1 MSEPVLQVK
10 GLKTYYYTEEGV
22 VPAVDGLDFEVEPGE
37 TFAIVG
43 ESGCGKSVTSL
54 SILRL
59 IPSPPGKIIDGE
71 MMKTESISAQNR
83 ESLRQLRRR
92 LVREQRAVSIRK
104 FFRNKLSVVGMV
116 LVLLMLIC
124 AVFAPLITGLLG
136 VDPYTAT
143 MQERFQAPSAA
154 HLFGTDNLGR
164 DIFARVLYGAQISMT
179 VGFTVGLLSAL
190 IGTALGLYASVN
202 KVLDNVL
209 MRLCDGLKAIPNI
222 LLAITLMAVL
232 GANMKNVIIS
242 LTIVSIPG
250 VARIARSQAL
260 LAREQTYAEAMTAV
274 GASRTRILWRH
285 ILPNIL
291 SPIIVQ
297 MTFTFATA
305 IISEASLSFLGA
317 GIPSPYPS
325 WGGMLNEARGYV
337 YMGWWMIVFPA
348 IFTALSVLGFNLFGD
363 GLRDLIDPLS
373 GR

>member
-1 MSEPVLQVK
+1 
-10 GLKTYYYTEEGV
+10 
-22 VPAVDGLDFEVEPGE
+22 
-37 TFAIVG
+37 
-43 ESGCGKSVTSL
+43 
-54 SILRL
+54 
-59 IPSPPGKIIDGE
+59 

-222 LLAITLMAVL
+222 LLAITL
-232 GANMKNVIIS
+232 
-242 LTIVSIPG
+242 
-250 VARIARSQAL
+250 

>member
-1 MSEPVLQVK
+1 
-10 GLKTYYYTEEGV
+10 
-22 VPAVDGLDFEVEPGE
+22 
-37 TFAIVG
+37 
-43 ESGCGKSVTSL
+43 
-54 SILRL
+54 
-59 IPSPPGKIIDGE
+59 

-124 AVFAPLITGLLG
+124 AVFAPLSTSLLG

-291 SPIIVQ
+291 KRQALQAGRRPRCPVRHSRCGTSP
-297 MTFTFATA
+297 
-305 IISEASLSFLGA
+305 
-317 GIPSPYPS
+317 P
-325 WGGMLNEARGYV
+325 NRR
-337 YMGWWMIVFPA
+337 
-348 IFTALSVLGFNLFGD
+348 SVRRNV
-363 GLRDLIDPLS
+363 PEW
-373 GR
+373 